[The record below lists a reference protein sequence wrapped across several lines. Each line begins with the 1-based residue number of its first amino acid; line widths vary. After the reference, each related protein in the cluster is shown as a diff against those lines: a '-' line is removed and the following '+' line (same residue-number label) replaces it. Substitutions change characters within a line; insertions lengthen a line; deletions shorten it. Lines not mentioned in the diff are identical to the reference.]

1 MLDNTDSMNAL
12 LNQLNEP
19 QRNAVVQKDGP
30 VMIIAGAG
38 SGKTRVLTYRIAY
51 LLASG
56 VDAFNILSLTFT
68 NKAAGE
74 MRKRIESLVG
84 KEARNLWMGTFHS
97 VFAKILRIEAEHI
110 GFPSNFTIY
119 DSDDSKKLI
128 KKILEELNL
137 DEKAYKPSS
146 VHNRISMAKNRLV
159 SWQNYSTNPLFQ
171 EDDILSGRPH
181 IGKVYQRYQER
192 LKKAG
197 SMDFDDLLFN
207 TNILFRDHPEILI
220 KYQLKFQYIMVDE
233 YQDTNLSQY
242 LITKRLAEMNR
253 NFCVVGDDA
262 QSIYSF
268 RGADI
273 QNILNFEKDYPELQI
288 FRLEQNYRSTKV
300 IVEAANSVIK
310 NNRHQIEKNVW
321 TSNEIGEQ
329 IEVIQAHSDSEEGKL
344 VATTIFEERMKE
356 NWSLGHFAVLYRTNS
371 QSRSIEEALRK
382 LNLKYKIVGG
392 TSFYQRKEV
401 KDLLAYLRF
410 TLNTKDEESFSRIIN
425 LPKRGIGDS
434 SVQKIVLTAMEQGVE
449 IWEVLEKAHL
459 ILPARATRPIQDFV
473 TLIKTFQQAATTMNA
488 FDFAAKVSKESGLL
502 RELYD
507 DKTPEGVSRY
517 QNVQELLNGIQEFSE
532 NPENEDTSVGKFLQD
547 VSLMTDADD
556 KKKQDNDAITL
567 MTIHGAKG
575 LEFKSVFI
583 VGLEEELFPGMVDGR
598 TDLEEERRLF
608 YVAITRAEK
617 RLRISYATSRFR
629 YGNLQN
635 CKKSQFLEEINKKY
649 IKETTKFIVEDR
661 PSSSGGGFMNQFQ
674 TKAVPA
680 RKTAVATFTHK
691 ASENFAPTPPKQL
704 KPGDRVEHSKF
715 GFGTI
720 TDMQENNA
728 GDIRATVV
736 FETQGEKN
744 MMLSFAK
751 LMKV

>member
-1 MLDNTDSMNAL
+1 MVLDKPKTSYLDYFVTFGIENKDLELKNKIGNSDHLTL
-12 LNQLNEP
+12 QL
-19 QRNAVVQKDGP
+19 K
-30 VMIIAGAG
+30 
-38 SGKTRVLTYRIAY
+38 
-51 LLASG
+51 
-56 VDAFNILSLTFT
+56 VDA
-68 NKAAGE
+68 E
-74 MRKRIESLVG
+74 E
-84 KEARNLWMGTFHS
+84 
-97 VFAKILRIEAEHI
+97 
-110 GFPSNFTIY
+110 
-119 DSDDSKKLI
+119 I
-128 KKILEELNL
+128 KK
-137 DEKAYKPSS
+137 D
-146 VHNRISMAKNRLV
+146 M
-159 SWQNYSTNPLFQ
+159 
-171 EDDILSGRPH
+171 
-181 IGKVYQRYQER
+181 
-192 LKKAG
+192 
-197 SMDFDDLLFN
+197 
-207 TNILFRDHPEILI
+207 I
-220 KYQLKFQYIMVDE
+220 K
-233 YQDTNLSQY
+233 
-242 LITKRLAEMNR
+242 
-253 NFCVVGDDA
+253 
-262 QSIYSF
+262 
-268 RGADI
+268 
-273 QNILNFEKDYPELQI
+273 
-288 FRLEQNYRSTKV
+288 TKV

-661 PSSSGGGFMNQFQ
+661 PASSGGGFIKHIHISSV
-674 TKAVPA
+674 TK
-680 RKTAVATFTHK
+680 
-691 ASENFAPTPPKQL
+691 
-704 KPGDRVEHSKF
+704 
-715 GFGTI
+715 
-720 TDMQENNA
+720 
-728 GDIRATVV
+728 
-736 FETQGEKN
+736 
-744 MMLSFAK
+744 
-751 LMKV
+751 